1 MQPAFIAIIRSL
13 SCYIDISANK
23 NNPHPVSHRQ
33 RLAIIAITS
42 ISYYLLYRLNMTL
55 FGSLHFSHRVDWIF
69 LPSGLRLAFVL
80 LFLTDGAIGIALAST
95 FITYLLYFDSSY
107 VSMLLNG
114 SIAGLA
120 PYLARQMAIQY
131 WQLDPNL
138 RNLKTI
144 GILKI
149 SVLFAFISALIHQL
163 WYFWN
168 GKTDDFIASASV
180 MMVGDLLGTLI
191 VLFAL
196 KIMVPKFNFLKKAP
210 D

>member
-1 MQPAFIAIIRSL
+1 LIFLLTENIQST
-13 SCYIDISANK
+13 
-23 NNPHPVSHRQ
+23 VSHRQ
-33 RLAIIAITS
+33 RFAIIAITS

-55 FGSLHFSHRVDWIF
+55 FGSLNFSHRVDWIF

-80 LFLTDGAIGIALAST
+80 LFLADGAVGIALAST
-95 FITYLLYFDSSY
+95 LITYLLYFDGSY
-107 VSMLLNG
+107 ISMLLTG
-114 SIAGLA
+114 SMAGLA
-120 PYLARQMAIQY
+120 PYLARQVAVHQ
-131 WQLDPNL
+131 WQLDK
-138 RNLKTI
+138 NLKNLKAI

-149 SVLFAFISALIHQL
+149 SVLFAFISALVHQL

-168 GKTDDFIASASV
+168 GKTNDFIASASV

-196 KIMVPKFNFLKKAP
+196 KIMVPSFNHLKKAP

>member
-1 MQPAFIAIIRSL
+1 LIFLLTENIQST
-13 SCYIDISANK
+13 
-23 NNPHPVSHRQ
+23 VSHRQ
-33 RLAIIAITS
+33 RFAIIAITS

-55 FGSLHFSHRVDWIF
+55 FGSLNFSHRVDWIF

-80 LFLTDGAIGIALAST
+80 LFLADGAVGIALAST
-95 FITYLLYFDSSY
+95 LITYLLYFDGSY
-107 VSMLLNG
+107 ISMLLTG
-114 SIAGLA
+114 SMAGLA
-120 PYLARQMAIQY
+120 PYLARQVAVHQ
-131 WQLDPNL
+131 WQLDK
-138 RNLKTI
+138 NLKNLKAI

-149 SVLFAFISALIHQL
+149 SVLFAFISALVHQL

-168 GKTDDFIASASV
+168 GKTNDFIASASV

-196 KIMVPKFNFLKKAP
+196 KIMVPSFNRLKKAP